1 MEIKLNTKKLE
12 GVVKKVADGWETLPS
27 SVLNTAECYFMKYP
41 KELEKFLDH
50 ILAEE
55 VGYDQY

>member
-27 SVLNTAECYFMKYP
+27 SVLNTVECYFMKYL
-41 KELEKFLDH
+41 KN
-50 ILAEE
+50 
-55 VGYDQY
+55 